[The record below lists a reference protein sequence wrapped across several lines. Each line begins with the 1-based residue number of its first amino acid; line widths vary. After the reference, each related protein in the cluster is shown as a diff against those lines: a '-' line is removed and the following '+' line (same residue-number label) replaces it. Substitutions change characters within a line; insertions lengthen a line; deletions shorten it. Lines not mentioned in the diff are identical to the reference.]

1 MKKKLLLSLVA
12 IGLCLTMS
20 AQSGKFYAEG
30 VVKDSITG
38 MVEPFVTLRL
48 MKAGQTRPVAVAT
61 SDELG
66 RFKIGTAQAGTYELQ
81 ISTIGKNT
89 ITRTVRL
96 SPSGTL
102 RLGTLHLVD
111 ASTTLGEATVTAQRV
126 LVKAEVDRIGY
137 SMKEDPDAQT
147 NTMLDMLRKVPMV
160 QVDGDD
166 NIQVNGSSSFL
177 VYVNG
182 KPNKMMTDNASL
194 VLKNYPA
201 SAVQKVEV
209 ITDPGA
215 KYDAEGVAGILNI
228 VTDTETSTSG
238 YTFTP
243 SFSYNNRGYHAG
255 FFGMAQFGK
264 LTVSA
269 NYGYGYSEHPESTSW
284 SERET
289 FGDNP
294 TLLRSEGVVNDKG
307 DHQFGSLD
315 ASYEFDKK
323 NLLSVSAGIHTHPN
337 EGWSLTNYTMT
348 SADPYSY
355 NILSNFDSKRNSYD
369 ASVDYQ
375 HSFDKENQNLTLSY
389 RFGTHY
395 GNEKAMTDY
404 YDVDNVPAEY
414 DLRDLYSDP
423 DTRSTEHTVQA
434 DFTTP
439 IGKYHTLSTGVKYIY
454 RNNTSD
460 NFESSRPWDS
470 TDNFI
475 KDEEASIDY
484 RHRADIAAAYGE
496 YTLKYDK
503 FSTRAGV
510 RYEYSYFDVSYP
522 NAANKEKD
530 FTADF
535 NDLVPSVNFG
545 YNFTPTTLLKA
556 GYNIRIG
563 RPGIRNLSPY
573 VTHNTAESQSYG
585 NPNLDS
591 EKAHNFTLGFST
603 FSPKLSIN
611 TTLMYTVQNNGLTA
625 YSFIDENNILN
636 TTYENFRHSKV
647 TAISVFI
654 NWTPF
659 KGTSLNLSAEGNYRD
674 YKVKNYHANQDAHN
688 SGFGG
693 GLFGGLRQDLPWK
706 LKLGFHGG
714 FRLKRIDLQG
724 SAPGFEFYGMNL
736 SRSFL
741 ADDRLTITLN
751 AGNFISPKRNFRSET
766 ITPTFRSE
774 SVSCRDF
781 MRFGIGVRYRLGS
794 LKATVKKVARSIED
808 TDKIQEEDNS
818 GQSGQG
824 GSGEG
829 SH

>member
-1 MKKKLLLSLVA
+1 MLSLAA
-12 IGLCLTMS
+12 ISLCLTMS

-30 VVKDSITG
+30 LVKDSLTG
-38 MVEPFVTLRL
+38 MAEPFVTLRL
-48 MKAGQTRPVAVAT
+48 MKAGQERPVAVGT
-61 SDELG
+61 SDENG
-66 RFKIGTAQAGTYELQ
+66 RFKIGTAKAGTYELQ
-81 ISTIGKNT
+81 ISTIGKKT
-89 ITRTVRL
+89 LTRRL
-96 SPSGTL
+96 TL
-102 RLGTLHLVD
+102 TSAKTFNLGTLLLAD
-111 ASTTLGEATVTAQRV
+111 ASNALGEATVTAQRV

-228 VTDTETSTSG
+228 VTDTDTETSG

-243 SFSYNNRGYHAG
+243 NIMLNNRGYHAG

-269 NYGYGYSEHPESTSW
+269 HYGYGYSEHPESTSW

-289 FGDNP
+289 FGANP
-294 TLLRSEGVVNDKG
+294 TLLRSDGVTNDKG

-323 NLLSVSAGIHTHPN
+323 NLLSISAGIHVHPN
-337 EGWSLTNYTMT
+337 EGWSLTKYTMNSAT
-348 SADPYSY
+348 SPYSY
-355 NILSNFDSKRNSYD
+355 DIFSNFDTKHNSYD
-369 ASVDYQ
+369 FSADYQ
-375 HSFDKENQNLTLSY
+375 HSFNKENQNLTLSY

-395 GNEKAMTDY
+395 GNELATTDY
-404 YDVDNVPAEY
+404 RDVVDFPQDAE
-414 DLRDLYSDP
+414 LRDLYADP
-423 DTRSTEHTVQA
+423 DTRSTEHTAQL

-439 IGKYHTLSTGVKYIY
+439 IGKHHTLSTGVKYIY
-454 RNNTSD
+454 RNNIS
-460 NFESSRPWDS
+460 NNHESSRPWASEGEFELD
-470 TDNFI
+470 
-475 KDEEASIDY
+475 KEASIDY

-496 YTLKYDK
+496 YTFKYDK

-522 NAANKEKD
+522 NAATTKDD

-535 NDLVPSVNFG
+535 NDLVPSINFG
-545 YNFTPTTLLKA
+545 YNFSPTTLLKA

-585 NPNLDS
+585 NPELDS

-603 FSPKLSIN
+603 FSPKLSVN
-611 TTLMYTVQNNGLTA
+611 ATLMYTVQNNGLTA
-625 YSFIDENNILN
+625 YSFIDDNNILN

-647 TAISVFI
+647 TALSVFV
-654 NWTPF
+654 NWTPL
-659 KGTSLNLSAEGNYRD
+659 KGTSINFSAEGNYRD
-674 YKVKNYHANQDAHN
+674 YSVENYYNGQDAHN

-693 GLFGGLRQDLPWK
+693 GIFGGLRQDLPWK

-724 SAPGFEFYGMNL
+724 SAPGIQIYGMHL
-736 SRSFL
+736 RRSNL
-741 ADDRLTITLN
+741 ADDRLTITLK
-751 AGNFISPKRNFRSET
+751 AANFISPKRDFRTET

-774 SVSCRDF
+774 SVMRRDF
-781 MRFGIGVRYRLGS
+781 LRFGIGVRYRLGS

-808 TDKIQEEDNS
+808 TDKIHEESNS
-818 GQSGQG
+818 GQSGSEG
-824 GSGEG
+824 GESA
-829 SH
+829 H